1 MKLGRIQ
8 RRVMEIGMVGRIA
21 HNLAKYSV
29 SVEGA
34 YSETEFLFEVHAYM
48 MDCGVE
54 LEQINTW
61 IETAKIQAQTEI
73 NFFLANGTFS
83 ESHGGTAVTVET
95 LIGPILD
102 ELGYTNKI
110 N

>member
-1 MKLGRIQ
+1 MKLGRIK

-29 SVEGA
+29 AVDGA

-61 IETAKIQAQTEI
+61 IDTAKMQAQTEI
-73 NFFLANGTFS
+73 NFFLSNGTFS
-83 ESHGGTAVTVET
+83 DSHGGTAVTVEA
-95 LIGPILD
+95 LIGPILED
-102 ELGYTNKI
+102 LGYKN
-110 N
+110 